1 MIGKVHSL
9 VAAAATPLRY
19 TAHDST
25 SILQNNGTLRY
36 GHPGADILGSYF
48 QVHLD
53 GRASKVDGDRAAAA
67 DQSVQHA
74 LTPEASE
81 RHLTPPC
88 SDAAKVC
95 LPISSCT
102 FRESRLEGRRSFRFQ
117 SLFYDSALL
126 FVWVRAGRE
135 ETITPRGSCYFTFA
149 LEGRGRGGTANC
161 TGVRLTTV
169 TRIPC
174 RNLWL
179 LRHACSCCI
188 LVRVGTVVRHPGRG
202 ERC

>member
-81 RHLTPPC
+81 RHLQRC
-88 SDAAKVC
+88 GEGLLADFVVHVFAKAGLKEGDLSDFSPY
-95 LPISSCT
+95 LTTRRYFSC
-102 FRESRLEGRRSFRFQ
+102 G
-117 SLFYDSALL
+117 
-126 FVWVRAGRE
+126 
-135 ETITPRGSCYFTFA
+135 FA
-149 LEGRGRGGTANC
+149 LVER
-161 TGVRLTTV
+161 RL
-169 TRIPC
+169 
-174 RNLWL
+174 
-179 LRHACSCCI
+179 
-188 LVRVGTVVRHPGRG
+188 
-202 ERC
+202 